1 MASNPDEAST
11 GSPVPPADPAPSR
24 PAEDA
29 TSRLA
34 AAKSLGSRADATAK
48 TVAAALVGPFKI
60 LLAVAVLALVAVPL
74 ILFFTNISDAAGA
87 QGLKNV
93 SLSPGLI
100 PPRGGSY
107 FGAPKD
113 VYRCGSR
120 KCASPLNSSAS
131 TRPPPTPRSGFCSAP
146 PARASRWSKQFVQ
159 GRLKTGNAT
168 KPIPRFKNV
177 SLVITSG
184 IGLNRIVIPVPAS
197 AFEAASPSHC
207 QSSHPSIGELDRLNQ
222 NAAFRTTQNILVLGQ
237 PRAFPQDWYDAKESV
252 SVVAG
257 RSQNGHRLPSA
268 LLLTSQDEDL
278 SLRVHM
284 DDPAIYAAG
293 SDQFIFNIGRPG
305 LMQAYTYCIAV
316 LPFLLLI
323 SLLLYA
329 RVSKK
334 RADAS
339 DVALG
344 VAATVVAILPL
355 RQVLVPSSLPG
366 LTRLDIFFG
375 LGISLLVALS
385 IFIVIIIPPPEKAD
399 GQPPEKAGGQPSQ
412 PGHDAPAKST

>member
-1 MASNPDEAST
+1 MT
-11 GSPVPPADPAPSR
+11 GPVKFL
-24 PAEDA
+24 
-29 TSRLA
+29 LA
-34 AAKSLGSRADATAK
+34 A
-48 TVAAALVGPFKI
+48 
-60 LLAVAVLALVAVPL
+60 AVLALVAVPL
-74 ILFFTNISDAAGA
+74 ISFFSNISDSAGA
-87 QGLKNV
+87 QGLQNQ

-107 FGAPKD
+107 FGAPKAVYPLRHPDMCITFEFLGFDPATSNATFGILLGATGQGKPD
-113 VYRCGSR
+113 VKLFEQGKLR
-120 KCASPLNSSAS
+120 K
-131 TRPPPTPRSGFCSAP
+131 
-146 PARASRWSKQFVQ
+146 
-159 GRLKTGNAT
+159 GNVT

-197 AFEAASPSHC
+197 ALEAAPASNC
-207 QSSHPSIGELDRLNQ
+207 RAGHPTLREVDKLNQ

-237 PRAFPQDWYDAKESV
+237 PRAFPQDWYETSGTV

-257 RSQNGHRLPSA
+257 RSQNGHRLPAA

-278 SLRVHM
+278 SLRAHI
-284 DDPAIYAAG
+284 DNPAAYPPG
-293 SDQFIFNIGRPG
+293 SDPFTFTIRRPVM
-305 LMQAYTYCIAV
+305 MQAYTYCIAV

-334 RADAS
+334 QAQAS

-366 LTRLDIFFG
+366 LTRLDILFG

-385 IFIVIIIPPPEKAD
+385 IFIVIILPPPEATD
-399 GQPPEKAGGQPSQ
+399 GQSSQSGQNTPAEPKVTAHS
-412 PGHDAPAKST
+412 GHATDQVRSGVTDEGQSGTVR